1 MNTSVM
7 VWSTHTHTQQPTSC
21 EVFRSIGT
29 LQHRDCADGF
39 TCYVGR
45 YDART
50 NTNCMPGFELWPC
63 VTPCD
68 LRYCKCVQAYSLW
81 WRIHTRLCSCRAF
94 LEGTT
99 LTLLLLSPAMSKRN
113 PGFVKCSSTAGIWQT
128 KTVCVFLS
136 SLSSAPVPQA
146 LDNQYTYVCAHF
158 EFPIKCSV
166 TAGTQQTKIVCVL
179 FEFPIKCFSTTGTR
193 QPIYVCVLISSSLS
207 SAQLPQALDM
217 KICYCCFFRSCI

>member
-1 MNTSVM
+1 MHTCGDRCTGKRWRIHITTNCTACLPCQLEPCSFVTVQIDTSVM
-7 VWSTHTHTQQPTSC
+7 VWSTHTHTHTPNNQQPTSC

-113 PGFVKCSSTAGIWQT
+113 PGFVKCSSTAGI
-128 KTVCVFLS
+128 
-136 SLSSAPVPQA
+136 
-146 LDNQYTYVCAHF
+146 
-158 EFPIKCSV
+158 
-166 TAGTQQTKIVCVL
+166 
-179 FEFPIKCFSTTGTR
+179 
-193 QPIYVCVLISSSLS
+193 
-207 SAQLPQALDM
+207 
-217 KICYCCFFRSCI
+217 